1 MRKKIKIGEICI
13 SIRKQIKTIKK
24 SFGLVKYMCIL
35 CGVMAVSIC
44 LAVCFFTK
52 DFRTVTV
59 SVDGE
64 LLEITTRADT
74 VSEAIK
80 DAGILLSGED
90 KVNFDLKS
98 NLDDVDGVISV
109 SRPITLHV
117 TMAGQNKVIKT
128 YTDNVSDALK
138 ENGIHVGGSDQIIGG
153 ESDGTANDGD
163 TITVVIVSTK
173 VVEENFSVPYE
184 TVYVED
190 ATLYKGESEIA
201 VQGQNGSVE
210 RKYTVTYEDGVE
222 VSRELISEVK
232 TEPVNQVI
240 AVGTKVYFTN
250 NRGFNDSYSKAYD
263 MTATA
268 YSPTPENWGYA
279 TSSGNRAR
287 DGVVAVDTRIIPLGT
302 RLYIKSNVPGIPD
315 YGYCI
320 AWDTGGAI
328 KNMRVDLFMESEAD
342 CVKFG
347 IRDVTVYILED
358 QTVDVFALR

>member
-1 MRKKIKIGEICI
+1 
-13 SIRKQIKTIKK
+13 
-24 SFGLVKYMCIL
+24 MCIL

-44 LAVCFFTK
+44 LSVCFFTK

-64 LLEITTRADT
+64 LYEITTRADT

-80 DAGILLSGED
+80 DAGILLSAED

-98 NLDDVDGVISV
+98 DLDDVDGVISV

-128 YTDNVSDALK
+128 YTDKISDALE
-138 ENGIHVGGSDQIIGG
+138 ENGIQVGESDQIIGG
-153 ESDGTANDGD
+153 ESDGTADDGD
-163 TITVVIVSTK
+163 EITVVIVSTK
-173 VVEENFSVPYE
+173 VVEEKFSVPYE

-201 VQGQNGSVE
+201 VQGQNGSVT

-222 VSRELISEVK
+222 VSREMISEIK
-232 TEPVNQVI
+232 TEPINQVV
-240 AVGTKVYFTN
+240 AVGTKIYFTN
-250 NRGFNDSYSKAYD
+250 NRGFNDSYSKVYD
-263 MTATA
+263 MVATA

-279 TSSGNRAR
+279 TASGNRAR
-287 DGVVAVDTRIIPLGT
+287 DGVVAVDTRVIPLGT

-347 IRDVTVYILED
+347 IRDVTVYVLED

>member
-35 CGVMAVSIC
+35 CGVMAMSIC

-173 VVEENFSVPYE
+173 VVEEKFSVPYE